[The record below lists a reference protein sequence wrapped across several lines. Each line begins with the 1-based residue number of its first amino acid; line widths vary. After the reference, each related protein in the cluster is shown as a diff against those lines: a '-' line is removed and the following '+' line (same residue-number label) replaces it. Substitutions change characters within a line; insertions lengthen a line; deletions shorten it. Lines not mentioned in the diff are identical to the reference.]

1 MVPSLIKRKKKSSKD
16 FNIKA
21 FVAILFLVIVFLV
34 GYAYIMYNQKVLA
47 KLYFDRIKF
56 DKEFRHIRVF
66 DAKDQD
72 VISGRLGLMRLGS
85 KPFRCLKDTNL
96 DPGTLCLE
104 WDGLARLYVSAG
116 NISQTTNPPIP
127 CYNIKWQALAEDMF
141 PTDCYDVDEEQDH
154 WYGGGLTR
162 DARWPLEKDDFDFS
176 AFITG
181 DAKVQQF
188 GNAMKRYFI
197 NSRGVAIQ
205 VDDKTPLYV
214 SMNNNGSRQFCLKAK
229 NDEFAFVNRLTPLP
243 ELAYKICTSDNMKYL
258 HKHMTQQSL
267 WDGVKEE
274 ENNLVILMLEEPVWQ
289 IQTEGNKMMT
299 QKTIED
305 YTEEVVALGFLRLG
319 HVLINEYW
327 QKNIGDFTLEAERFP
342 TLSDMVDLLH
352 RRGFR
357 ILFTIQPFIS
367 TNSPNFEDAVEKKL
381 LIYERHSERS
391 IPALTRYKSS
401 ASAGVIDMTNN
412 RSIPWLMEKLD
423 KVVKKHKVDGFFVD
437 FGTAYN
443 MPHYYQCSKSLDNPD
458 QYKNF
463 FTTALNEGMVRVIG
477 ISSANSVPRPPTF
490 LSLPPVNSSWLGL
503 QSVITATLSYGI
515 LGFPFI
521 LPGPIGGD
529 YYFEKDLPKSLSFY
543 SLGKPP
549 LPEEELYIRWMQ
561 LVTFLPVIRFT
572 HLPSEYKSEY
582 VMDVAKELMS
592 IRQKVVIPI
601 LKKYFQEAMNEAL
614 PLIRPLWMLDSQDP
628 ACLYVHDEFSVGIEL
643 IVAPILRRGQFI
655 REGQLVEGIIL
666 DDY

>member
-1 MVPSLIKRKKKSSKD
+1 MVPSLIKKKKKSSKD

-21 FVAILFLVIVFLV
+21 FVAILFLVIVFLI

-56 DKEFRHIRVF
+56 DKEFRKIRVYD
-66 DAKDQD
+66 DAKEQEL
-72 VISGRLGLMRLGS
+72 ISGSLGLMPLAS
-85 KPFRCLKDTNL
+85 KPFRCLKETNL

-104 WDGLARLYVSAG
+104 WDGLARLFVSSSNLAP
-116 NISQTTNPPIP
+116 TIP
-127 CYNIKWQALAEDMF
+127 CYSIRWQALADDLH
-141 PTDCYDVDEEQDH
+141 PTDCYDVDEEDDH

-162 DARWPLEKDDFDFS
+162 DAMWPLEKDSFDF
-176 AFITG
+176 APLITG
-181 DAKVQQF
+181 DARVQQF
-188 GNAMKRYFI
+188 GNALKRYFI
-197 NSRGVAIQ
+197 NSRGVAIK

-214 SMNNNGSRQFCLKAK
+214 SMNRNGSRQFCLRAQ
-229 NDEFAFVNRLTPLP
+229 NDEFAFVNRLTPRP
-243 ELAYKICTSDNMKYL
+243 ELAYKICTSDNMKLL

-274 ENNLVILMLEEPVWQ
+274 ENDLVILMLEEPVWQ
-289 IQTEGNKMMT
+289 IQTEDASKMT

-305 YTEEVVALGFLRLG
+305 FTEEVVALGFLRLG
-319 HVLINEYW
+319 HVLINEFW
-327 QKNIGDFTLEAERFP
+327 QKNIGDFTLEKERFP
-342 TLSDMVDLLH
+342 TLGEMVDLLH

-367 TNSPNFEDAVEKKL
+367 TNSPNFEDAVDKKL
-381 LIYERHSERS
+381 LIYERLSERS

-412 RSIPWLMEKLD
+412 RSIPWLLEKLD
-423 KVVKKHKVDGFFVD
+423 KVVTEHKVDGFFID
-437 FGTAYN
+437 FGTGYN

-458 QYKNF
+458 QYKTF
-463 FTTALNEGMVRVIG
+463 FTSALNDGMVKVIG
-477 ISSANSVPRPPTF
+477 QSSANSVPRPPTF
-490 LSLPPVNSSWLGL
+490 LSLPPVNSSWMGL
-503 QSVITATLSYGI
+503 ESVITATLSYGI

-529 YYFEKDLPKSLSFY
+529 YFFEGSLPKSLSFY

-561 LVTFLPVIRFT
+561 LATFLPVIRFT
-572 HLPSEYKSEY
+572 HLPSEYKSEF

-601 LKKYFQEAMNEAL
+601 LKKYFQEAMDEAL

-643 IVAPILRRGQFI
+643 IVAPILSRGQYS
-655 REGQLVEGIIL
+655 REGEE
-666 DDY
+666 DT

>member
-1 MVPSLIKRKKKSSKD
+1 MVPSLIKRKKKTSKD

-21 FVAILFLVIVFLV
+21 FVAVLFLVIVFLI
-34 GYAYIMYNQKVLA
+34 GYAYVMYNQKVLA

-56 DKEFRHIRVF
+56 ENDFRHIRVL
-66 DAKDQD
+66 DANNQD
-72 VISGRLGLMRLGS
+72 VLSGRLGLMHLGS
-85 KPFRCLKDTNL
+85 KPFRCLKETSL
-96 DPGTLCLE
+96 DPGTLCVE
-104 WDGLARLYVSAG
+104 WDGRARLYVSAA
-116 NISQTTNPPIP
+116 NITPTIP
-127 CYNIKWQALAEDMF
+127 CYNIRWQALSEDLY
-141 PTDCYDVDEEQDH
+141 PTDCFDVDEEEDH
-154 WYGGGLTR
+154 WYGGGLTKE
-162 DARWPLEKDDFDFS
+162 AKWPLEKDSFDFS

-181 DAKVQQF
+181 DARIQQF

-205 VDDKTPLYV
+205 VDEKSPLYV
-214 SMNNNGSRQFCLKAK
+214 SMNRNGSRQFCLKAM
-229 NDEFAFVNRLTPLP
+229 NDDFAFVNRLTPLP
-243 ELAYKICTSDNMKYL
+243 ELAYKICTSDDQSMKLL

-267 WDGVKEE
+267 WDGVKQA
-274 ENNLVILMLEEPVWQ
+274 ENDLVLLMIDEPVWQ
-289 IQTEGNKMMT
+289 IQTEDASKMT

-305 YTEEVVALGFLRLG
+305 FTEEVVALGFLRLG

-327 QKNIGDFTLEAERFP
+327 QKNIGDFTLEIERFP
-342 TLSDMVDLLH
+342 TLSEMVDLLH

-367 TNSPNFEDAVEKKL
+367 TVSENFEDAVDKKL
-381 LIYERHSERS
+381 LIYERLSERS

-412 RSIPWLMEKLD
+412 RSIPWLLEKLN
-423 KVVKKHKVDGFFVD
+423 KVVTEHKVDGFYID

-443 MPHYYQCSKSLDNPD
+443 MPHYYQCSQSLDNPD

-463 FTTALNEGMVRVIG
+463 FTNALNEEMVKVIG
-477 ISSANSVPRPPTF
+477 LSSANSVPRPPTF
-490 LSLPPVNSSWLGL
+490 LSLPPVNSSWVGL

-529 YYFEKDLPKSLSFY
+529 YYVEGRLPKSLSFY

-561 LVTFLPVIRFT
+561 LATFLPVIRFT
-572 HLPSEYKSEY
+572 HLPSEYKSDF

-601 LKKYFQEAMNEAL
+601 LKKYFQEAMDEAL

-643 IVAPILRRGQFI
+643 IVAPIVQRGQYM
-655 REGQLVEGIIL
+655 REGEF
-666 DDY
+666 DNRKW